1 MRKFLVFALLLLVG
15 FYVGWPAYSA
25 WQIQSAMTGGD
36 PTALARK
43 IEFTSVRESLRPA
56 VTQQVNVEAQKLIG
70 RASIGRSQLNALLK
84 PMMPKLVDEVLVTL
98 VTPQNAIRIA
108 KGTGSVSERISAI
121 VKDQLGKAGDALGPL
136 GRLLSRN
143 GGGAA
148 TGSGLAL
155 PRGTGQLG
163 AVVGGLFGQAAGN
176 GSGEPAARSPVATPA
191 ATPEAAEAAP
201 GDDGGEAPSFGLSNI
216 KSFGFKG
223 PLAFELGVAQDP
235 NATRPDVTAEM
246 AFSNFDWKIVGIRP
260 RLDAASGSSAQ

>member
-1 MRKFLVFALLLLVG
+1 MRKFLVLALLLLIG

-36 PTALARK
+36 PSALARK

-56 VTQQVNVEAQKLIG
+56 VSQQVNVEAQKLIG
-70 RASIGRSQLNALLK
+70 RASVGRNQLNALVK
-84 PMMPKLVDEVLVTL
+84 PMMPKLVDEVLATL

-108 KGTGSVSERISAI
+108 KGTGSVSARISAI

-136 GRLLSRN
+136 GRLLSSN
-143 GGGAA
+143 GGGSA
-148 TGSGLAL
+148 TGSSLAL
-155 PRGTGQLG
+155 PRGSGQLG

-176 GSGEPAARSPVATPA
+176 RSGQQVERAPVATPA
-191 ATPEAAEAAP
+191 ATPEAPDAASA
-201 GDDGGEAPSFGLSNI
+201 DDGPEAPSFGLSNI

-246 AFSNFDWKIVGIRP
+246 AFTNFDWKIVGIRP
-260 RLDAASGSSAQ
+260 RLDAVGESSAQ